1 MLNRRMLTNCSRQRS
16 APREQKCAQDG
27 GGQKMREIDESSAD
41 TLKINREINLQNE
54 LEGFCFTVSVF
65 FRSYK
70 SPSRLYWRGKHCHH
84 VQGLLD
90 RCCQICYF
98 GIIARNYSVSSLRQH
113 KKLRRG
119 CNYVVAFLSRWTE
132 CGFLVDEEGGCRK
145 SARTCF

>member
-1 MLNRRMLTNCSRQRS
+1 MLNRRMLINRPRQRS

-27 GGQKMREIDESSAD
+27 GGQTMRKIDESSAD

-54 LEGFCFTVSVF
+54 LQGLLIYYFSFLASN
-65 FRSYK
+65 K
-70 SPSRLYWRGKHCHH
+70 SPSWLYWREKHCHH

-98 GIIARNYSVSSLRQH
+98 GIIARNYSVSSPKQH

-119 CNYVVAFLSRWTE
+119 CNYVVAFPSQCPE
-132 CGFLVDEEGGCRK
+132 CRFLYGR
-145 SARTCF
+145 